1 MVLLLIKPV
10 FGSTSV
16 LGLNEN
22 FTSGDGFDTVM
33 SVELL
38 LLSLNVWATNVCL
51 GSVVMSMS
59 TSPTIW

>member
-22 FTSGDGFDTVM
+22 FTSGDGFCTGM
-33 SVELL
+33 SVALL
-38 LLSLNVWATNVCL
+38 LLSLNVWDTNDCL
-51 GSVVMSMS
+51 GSLITSMS
-59 TSPTIW
+59 TLPTIW

>member
-38 LLSLNVWATNVCL
+38 LLSLNV
-51 GSVVMSMS
+51 
-59 TSPTIW
+59 

>member
-38 LLSLNVWATNVCL
+38 LLSLNVWDTNGCL
-51 GSVVMSMS
+51 GSLITSMS
-59 TSPTIW
+59 TLPTIW